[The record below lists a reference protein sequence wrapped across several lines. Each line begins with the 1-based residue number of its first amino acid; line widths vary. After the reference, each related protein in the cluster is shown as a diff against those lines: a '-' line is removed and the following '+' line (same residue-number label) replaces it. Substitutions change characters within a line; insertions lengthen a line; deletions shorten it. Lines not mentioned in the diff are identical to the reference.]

1 VATIAGSVAFGR
13 RSCSAERELRRLH
26 IFNELNSWEIL
37 CFVLPPHRV
46 ALMSLTAQ
54 SRSCAL
60 ITGAGKAGESTSLA
74 KTRAAWPPA
83 LPAMGGMLERGCCPG
98 RGASRLRWAG
108 SADAQTLST
117 YSQMRLRA
125 CDRTLR
131 TPPLRKRL
139 FSRREQAMACDREA
153 SQVLGGQSTSL
164 IAPPPTTCQPI
175 RSHIARN
182 HAIS

>member
-1 VATIAGSVAFGR
+1 MATIAGSVAFGR

-98 RGASRLRWAG
+98 RGASRLRWGPGALTQ
-108 SADAQTLST
+108 QTLPMNSRM
-117 YSQMRLRA
+117 QLRG
-125 CDRTLR
+125 LR
-131 TPPLRKRL
+131 SNIEDPPLRKRL
-139 FSRREQAMACDREA
+139 FSRREQAMACDGKPL
-153 SQVLGGQSTSL
+153 QCLGAKALLLGCGDEQ
-164 IAPPPTTCQPI
+164 AV
-175 RSHIARN
+175 ARQCGCGV
-182 HAIS
+182 SWEGV